1 MTILSRNTRLVAFAL
16 VASLSAP
23 LAFAQSAATAAPPA
37 EQASPVAQEA
47 AAQPAQAAVAPA
59 KKSWADVDA
68 ASRDWVRG
76 RIQKELGKVADLEG
90 DRTRAVAA
98 YREAERLCRSEDD
111 DACTKDL
118 KTLIRRGYRTGGS
131 R

>member
-1 MTILSRNTRLVAFAL
+1 EGLARLASDTRPRAPGEEARWRYAHGAAL
-16 VASLSAP
+16 VALGDITDAKP
-23 LAFAQSAATAAPPA
+23 ELQLAL
-37 EQASPVAQEA
+37 
-47 AAQPAQAAVAPA
+47 
-59 KKSWADVDA
+59 DA

-111 DACTKDL
+111 DVCTKDL

>member
-23 LAFAQSAATAAPPA
+23 LAFAQSAATDAPPA

-47 AAQPAQAAVAPA
+47 AAQPAQAAAAPA

-68 ASRDWVRG
+68 D
-76 RIQKELGKVADLEG
+76 KDGKL
-90 DRTRAVAA
+90 TRAEADTVPALAQVFAQADGDADGALTADEYKAFVGKQQGAA
-98 YREAERLCRSEDD
+98 AGE
-111 DACTKDL
+111 TK
-118 KTLIRRGYRTGGS
+118 
-131 R
+131 